1 MLYDKQCSDD
11 WTFEVDGVQ
20 AYFSRENE
28 GTKVSMHTLH
38 AFPGLIT

>member
-1 MLYDKQCSDD
+1 MLHDKQCSED
-11 WTFEVDGVQ
+11 WTFEVDGVL
-20 AYFSRENE
+20 AYFSPTNM

>member
-1 MLYDKQCSDD
+1 MLHDEQCSGGRA
-11 WTFEVDGVQ
+11 FEVDGVQ
-20 AYFSRENE
+20 IYFSLTNM

>member
-1 MLYDKQCSDD
+1 MLHDKQCSEDR
-11 WTFEVDGVQ
+11 TYEGDGVRV
-20 AYFSRENE
+20 FFLPTNK